1 MVASFA
7 SLDRRLSR
15 DVKELHDYLWDP
27 GWKGNEAALRA
38 SLLKGARDL
47 DAFLR
52 AQGRLRK
59 NAEKLAKPW
68 SRDHQGGSLFEL
80 LDDAIGLTAATDH
93 LRKANYR
100 DAAVRAQAV
109 IESTSIGVCSAAKC
123 FEIVEEWEA
132 RKIDFETYSGKLAD
146 VLQSKFILEPGQ
158 FKRVLNA
165 VHDFGANWDA
175 SASKPEQA
183 LAARAAI
190 ENAAWCVSR
199 SVAIRTM
206 LGEPPKVPEK
216 DYATLL
222 ERIVARL

>member
-1 MVASFA
+1 MVVSFA

-38 SLLKGARDL
+38 NLLKGARDL

-59 NAEKLAKPW
+59 NAEKLVKPW

-80 LDDAIGLTAATDH
+80 LGDAIGLTAATDH
-93 LRKANYR
+93 LRKAKYR

-158 FKRVLNA
+158 FKCVLNA
-165 VHDFGANWDA
+165 VHGFGANWDA
-175 SASKPEQA
+175 SASTAEQA

-199 SVAIRTM
+199 SLAIRTM